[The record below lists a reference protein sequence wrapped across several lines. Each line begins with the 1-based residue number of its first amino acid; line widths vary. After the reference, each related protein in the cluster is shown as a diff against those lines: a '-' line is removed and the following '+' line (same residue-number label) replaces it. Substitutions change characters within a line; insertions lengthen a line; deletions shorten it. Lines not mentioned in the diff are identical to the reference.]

1 MAFFFRNNK
10 SANDTRNSRLEDTP
24 LNLYFA
30 IFLDLF
36 IPLEAKKI
44 GFTKK
49 RRTKEQR
56 GSVILP
62 TTLVIMTILGTW
74 PNQLRYL
81 SLL

>member
-36 IPLEAKKI
+36 IPLEAKKSDLQKN
-44 GFTKK
+44 GEPKS
-49 RRTKEQR
+49 
-56 GSVILP
+56 SVAL
-62 TTLVIMTILGTW
+62 
-74 PNQLRYL
+74 
-81 SLL
+81 